1 MQSDEVVWQVIRHK
15 HCSFM
20 SKIETGIFCRN
31 PYNVTGTC
39 NRSSCPLANSRYATI
54 RDHEGVFYLY
64 MKTAERAHM
73 PNKLWER
80 IKLPRNYEKALEII
94 DKNLMYWPKFLVHK
108 TKQRLTKMTQ
118 MRIRMRKLALKTREK
133 IVPMPR
139 KETKRESRRE
149 EKAEKAAILDKSIE
163 KELLERLE
171 KGVYGDIYN
180 YPVEKYNKLLDDMEV
195 KDAISED
202 EEEEVETEYVE
213 GYEDL
218 EVEDDMEDFGGLA
231 IKESDADGDSV
242 DVTDG
247 TDEDDELTVAI
258 NQKRERKD
266 SSLGQGKLGK
276 DGPDAKSKKKRRVHV
291 EVEHDV
297 TDERLKAV
305 I

>member
-133 IVPMPR
+133 IMTLPR
-139 KETKRESRRE
+139 KVEKRELRRE

-195 KDAISED
+195 KDSISED
-202 EEEEVETEYVE
+202 EAEEPEIEYVE
-213 GYEDL
+213 GYEDA
-218 EVEDDMEDFGGLA
+218 EMEDDMEDFDGLA
-231 IKESDADGDSV
+231 IQESDADGDN
-242 DVTDG
+242 DG

-266 SSLGQGKLGK
+266 SSHGREKHGK
-276 DGPDAKSKKKRRVHV
+276 DAPDTRSKKKPRVHV

>member
-1 MQSDEVVWQVIRHK
+1 MQSDEIVWQVIRHK

-54 RDHEGVFYLY
+54 RDHEGIFYLY

-73 PNKLWER
+73 PSKLWER

-133 IVPMPR
+133 IMTLPR
-139 KETKRESRRE
+139 KEIKRESRRE

-180 YPVEKYNKLLDDMEV
+180 YPVEKYNKLLDDME
-195 KDAISED
+195 KDAV
-202 EEEEVETEYVE
+202 EEEEEQEAEIEYVE

-218 EVEDDMEDFGGLA
+218 EEEDDMEDFGGLA
-231 IKESDADGDSV
+231 LEQSDADV

-247 TDEDDELTVAI
+247 TDEDDELTVSI

-266 SSLGQGKLGK
+266 SSVGRKLGK
-276 DGPDAKSKKKRRVHV
+276 DGPDAKPKKKPRVHV
-291 EVEHDV
+291 EVERDG
-297 TDERLKAV
+297 TDERLKTV